1 MDREIGQ
8 FQIINNC
15 EAKGNEKK
23 KEMYQSF
30 MNLSAFSFVLYPW
43 LEPSMNINTSKVL
56 TLYKMGTKLT
66 LSKWECDKRIFS
78 HLVIFFHSPLP
89 CK

>member
-1 MDREIGQ
+1 METKKLQSCMELRSWYKMDREIGQ

-30 MNLSAFSFVLYPW
+30 MNLSAFSFVLYP
-43 LEPSMNINTSKVL
+43 
-56 TLYKMGTKLT
+56 
-66 LSKWECDKRIFS
+66 
-78 HLVIFFHSPLP
+78 
-89 CK
+89 

>member
-1 MDREIGQ
+1 
-8 FQIINNC
+8 
-15 EAKGNEKK
+15 
-23 KEMYQSF
+23 
-30 MNLSAFSFVLYPW
+30 MNLSAFSFVLYPS

-66 LSKWECDKRIFS
+66 LSKWECDKTIFS

>member
-1 MDREIGQ
+1 MELRSWYKMDRAIGQ

-30 MNLSAFSFVLYPW
+30 MNLSAFSFVLYP
-43 LEPSMNINTSKVL
+43 
-56 TLYKMGTKLT
+56 
-66 LSKWECDKRIFS
+66 
-78 HLVIFFHSPLP
+78 
-89 CK
+89 

>member
-1 MDREIGQ
+1 METKKLQNCMELRSWYKMDRAIGQ

-30 MNLSAFSFVLYPW
+30 MNLSAFSFVLYP
-43 LEPSMNINTSKVL
+43 
-56 TLYKMGTKLT
+56 
-66 LSKWECDKRIFS
+66 
-78 HLVIFFHSPLP
+78 
-89 CK
+89 